1 VSTEIPG
8 GQVVIFTLGEAA
20 YAVPIGVVREVV
32 PWTPPT
38 PVPEAPPAT
47 LGVLDLR
54 GELLPVV
61 DLAARFRQARGR
73 PYESM
78 QIMVMAVDGQ
88 GAGFVV
94 DEVQHVQHVEPNQI
108 MEPAAFMFGSAAA
121 RAQSPV
127 AGIIRLGGQR
137 LAIFLDTR
145 KVISEAVQA

>member
-1 VSTEIPG
+1 MSTQIPG
-8 GQVVIFTLGEAA
+8 GQVVIFTLGGAA

-38 PVPEAPPAT
+38 PIPEAPPTT

-61 DLAARFRQARGR
+61 DLAARFQQKRERS
-73 PYESM
+73 YESS
-78 QIMVMAVDGQ
+78 QIMVMAFDGQ

-94 DEVQHVQHVEPNQI
+94 DEVQSVQHVQPDQVVLPNQVL
-108 MEPAAFMFGSAAA
+108 FGSAAA

-127 AGIIRLGGQR
+127 AGVLRLGEQR
-137 LAIFLDTR
+137 LAVLLDTQ
-145 KVISEAVQA
+145 KVISEAVLA